1 MAVRKGGEVVSKKPT
16 KQERIDELE
25 RQLAQVNALNLQLSQ
40 VLKMTEDGQW
50 VVISAIDLNRYRNGI
65 DVLIKAGDAL
75 DEHLGEFDPTDDGF
89 GVRQVWKQAKESD
102 KF

>member
-1 MAVRKGGEVVSKKPT
+1 MSRKQT

-25 RQLAQVNALNLQLSQ
+25 RQLAQVNALNKQLAD

-50 VVISAIDLNRYRNGI
+50 VVISEKDLNRYRNGI
-65 DVLIKAGDAL
+65 DVLIKAGNAL
-75 DEHLGEFDPTDDGF
+75 DEHLGEFDPTEHGF
-89 GVRQVWKQAKESD
+89 AVRQVWKQAKESD